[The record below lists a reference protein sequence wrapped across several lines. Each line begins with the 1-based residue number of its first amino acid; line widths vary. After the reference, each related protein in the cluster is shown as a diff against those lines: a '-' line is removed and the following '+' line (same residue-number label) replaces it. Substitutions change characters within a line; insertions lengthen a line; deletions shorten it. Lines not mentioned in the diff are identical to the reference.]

1 MKASALLVLIA
12 LGGLL
17 AGPGSIPALAGT
29 YAFELPELVGEYV
42 RDPLMGEFITHST
55 SLEFL
60 QQTFLE
66 IDGLAIHVA
75 GTASSPL
82 LGFPPEGIEMQ
93 FLVRDPPGEPTAF
106 VQIPCDPQFEAQEPF
121 DLVSGQSFDS
131 LLQGDPHQLYGTVYV
146 PGVWP
151 DIWPPVEPAAQSE
164 LTLAELIVDGTLI
177 PEPSVL
183 LLLVGGAAILRRRF
197 RRA

>member
-1 MKASALLVLIA
+1 MKASALLTLIA

-17 AGPGSIPALAGT
+17 AGPGSISALADT

-42 RDPLMGEFITHST
+42 RDPLMGEIITRST

-75 GTASSPL
+75 GTASSPR
-82 LGFPPEGIEMQ
+82 LGMFPLEGIEMQ
-93 FLVRDPPGEPTAF
+93 FLVRDPPERPMAF
-106 VQIPCDPQFEAQEPF
+106 VEIPCDLQFEVQKPF
-121 DLVSGQSFDS
+121 YLGSGESFDC
-131 LLQGDPHQLYGTVYV
+131 LLQGDPHQVYGTVYV
-146 PGVWP
+146 PGGWP
-151 DIWPPVEPAAQSE
+151 DIWPPVEPPAQSD

-183 LLLVGGAAILRRRF
+183 LLLVGAAILRRRS